1 MEKSCY
7 FCASFQKIA
16 KMGQLNQMQRYAIS
30 LMLKGKKDAERNSG
44 NHRCQQIN
52 GFARVVAQQQ

>member
-7 FCASFQKIA
+7 FCASFQKNA

-30 LMLKGKKDAERNSG
+30 LMLKEKKTQSAIAEAIGVNKST
-44 NHRCQQIN
+44 
-52 GFARVVAQQQ
+52 VS